1 MDQTEVIHWKLGDL
15 LLVIQIRA
23 EAEKMEVELE
33 EEFIGWYTTE
43 EERNAASLEF
53 YNSSKIRHV

>member
-1 MDQTEVIHWKLGDL
+1 MNQTEVIHWKLGDL

-33 EEFIGWYTTE
+33 EDVLIDVEINRVVGSDFPPPV
-43 EERNAASLEF
+43 R
-53 YNSSKIRHV
+53 R